1 MNGRLTATGLLQAA
15 ATVACAATIVSYLA
29 AYGWAFDLTTNF
41 RPHYVLVLALA
52 TLASAIGRRW
62 SMAAAF
68 GGFAALNAAPIVPL
82 YVAET
87 PTSMPA
93 PFVRLMLLNV
103 FSDRC
108 PPEALVGEIVRQD
121 PDVLLLLE
129 VDPQWQAYLAAGL
142 ATYPH
147 RVTEFRSD
155 AFGIALLSKT
165 NLVKPQILTLSAADL
180 PAVQAQLTVGGR
192 RMTLL
197 GVHAPPP
204 VGPRLT
210 HLRDQYLREV
220 GARLPDVE
228 RPLVVLGDLNASYWS
243 VVFEELVAEHELRNT
258 ALGWG
263 LQGTWPSWSP
273 VRVPIDHALV
283 SPDLVVA
290 RRAVGSRSCS
300 DHLPLVVDL
309 ASDGSRIAT
318 GRGSERVATHIL
330 KAIRRN
336 RAVAP
341 ISAEAW
347 AMYYLKRMSPRFT
360 AWLDRAMAARLER
373 QVAARAAASS
383 TGG

>member
-15 ATVACAATIVSYLA
+15 ATLACAATIVSYLA
-29 AYGWAFDLTTNF
+29 AYGWAFDLTTHF
-41 RPHYVLVLALA
+41 RPHYVLVLAVGALA
-52 TLASAIGRRW
+52 CAIDRRW

-68 GGFAALNAAPIVPL
+68 GGFAALNVAPVVPL
-82 YVAET
+82 YVAAT
-87 PTSMPA
+87 PASMPA

-108 PPEALVGEIVRQD
+108 PPEALVGEIARHD

-147 RVTEFRSD
+147 RVTDFRSD

-165 NLVKPQILTLSAADL
+165 DLVEAQVLTLGAADL
-180 PAVQAQLTVGGR
+180 PAVQAQLTVGGQS
-192 RMTLL
+192 MTVL

-204 VGPRLT
+204 IGPRMA

-243 VVFEELVAEHELRNT
+243 VAFQELVTEHELRNT
-258 ALGWG
+258 AIGWG

-283 SPDLVVA
+283 SPDLFVA
-290 RRAVGSRSCS
+290 RRAVGARGCS

-309 ASDGSRIAT
+309 ASDDSRIAA
-318 GRGSERVATHIL
+318 GRGSE
-330 KAIRRN
+330 
-336 RAVAP
+336 P
-341 ISAEAW
+341 
-347 AMYYLKRMSPRFT
+347 
-360 AWLDRAMAARLER
+360 
-373 QVAARAAASS
+373 SS
-383 TGG
+383 SGWPWPPVRIE